1 MSLNHSKPNYEDD
14 RLESAVREALDR
26 DTALR
31 MWKNSIEVRASAGTV
46 VLAGNLR
53 SQTEKETAETLARG
67 VKGVVGVDNQ
77 LVIDADLEREI
88 ALALSAD
95 ARTRAGFPGILVG
108 VVLGVG
114 FLKGTVASEDIRKA
128 AGEIAGKVVGVP
140 EAFERVE
147 IDPGKGNRLGRAGD
161 GADQARKRTS

>member
-1 MSLNHSKPNYEDD
+1 MSPIQPKPNYEDE
-14 RLESAVREALDR
+14 RLASAVREALDQ

-31 MWKNSIEVRASAGTV
+31 MWKNSIEVRAAAGTI
-46 VLAGNLR
+46 VLSGNLR
-53 SQTEKETAETLARG
+53 SQTEKETAETRARG
-67 VKGVVGVDNQ
+67 VKGVLGVDNQ

-128 AGEIAGKVVGVP
+128 AGEIAGKVAGVL
-140 EAFERVE
+140 
-147 IDPGKGNRLGRAGD
+147 RLSNELRLIPAKVT
-161 GADQARKRTS
+161 A